1 MPRVVRLYM
10 SFQFFF
16 NLLLWV
22 PIFYTF
28 QRQMGLNDPQI
39 FGIQSIYYVAFCL
52 FEIPTGT
59 IADRYGYRCSMLLGA
74 GMLTLAN
81 LLPVFQTGYTS
92 FLIHFLAVALA
103 RSLISGASSAYLYE
117 YLKAQS
123 ASEIYK
129 KVEADAR
136 FYSLIGRIAAWAA
149 VGWLMTWQ
157 ASSPYWIS
165 AINAGISLVIVLL
178 MPSVSI
184 PLATSKGSLR
194 DLVSTLNSRLALL
207 MLQGVGIFV
216 MVRVLQV
223 NLYQPVLTAKAFDVT
238 TFGWSMSLMTVFE
251 AVGAKVAP
259 YLRRRL
265 SDLTVVTLST
275 LTLSAALVLVAASEQ
290 AGTLAAFCLFSFAAG
305 VAFPVQKQLLNDAI
319 SDSRQRA
326 TVLSLESILD
336 RALCA
341 LAVLPLG
348 GLVAR
353 GHLGLVLCVTGIIAA
368 LAALMIQPW
377 YRYMSKSM
385 P

>member
-1 MPRVVRLYM
+1 MPRVVRLYIA
-10 SFQFFF
+10 FQFFF

-28 QRQMGLNDPQI
+28 QRQMGLSDPQI

-52 FEIPTGT
+52 FEIPTGYV
-59 IADRYGYRCSMLLGA
+59 ADRFGYRCSMLLGA
-74 GMLTLAN
+74 AMLTAAN
-81 LLPVFQTGYTS
+81 VLPIIHAGYTS
-92 FLIHFLAVALA
+92 FLYHFLAIALA

-117 YLKAQS
+117 FLKAEN
-123 ASEIYK
+123 ASDIYK

-149 VGWLMTWQ
+149 VGWLMAWQ
-157 ASSPYWIS
+157 VTSPYWIS
-165 AINAGISLVIVLL
+165 AINAGLSLVIAIF

-184 PLATSKGSLR
+184 PVMTSKRSLR
-194 DLVSTLNSRLALL
+194 AWASCLNSQLALL

-223 NLYQPVLTAKAFDVT
+223 NLYQPILTAKSFDVT
-238 TFGWSMSLMTVFE
+238 AFGWSMSLMTVFE

-259 YLRRRL
+259 YLRRRFT
-265 SDLTVVTLST
+265 DLTVVTLAT
-275 LTLSAALVLVAASEQ
+275 ITLSVALTIVAASGQ
-290 AGTLAAFCLFSFAAG
+290 TGTLAAFCLFSLAAG

-319 SDSRQRA
+319 TDSHQRA
-326 TVLSLESILD
+326 TLLSLESILD

-348 GLVAR
+348 GLVAQ
-353 GHLGLVLCVTGIIAA
+353 GHLSLVLCVTGGVAA
-368 LAALMIQPW
+368 VAVLLIQVG
-377 YRYMSKSM
+377 YRSLRH
-385 P
+385 

>member
-1 MPRVVRLYM
+1 MARVVRLYIA
-10 SFQFFF
+10 FQFFF

-28 QRQMGLNDPQI
+28 QRQMGLSDPQI

-52 FEIPTGT
+52 FEIPTGY
-59 IADRYGYRCSMLLGA
+59 IADRFGYRCSMLLGA
-74 GMLTLAN
+74 AMLTAAN
-81 LLPVFQTGYTS
+81 VLPIIHAGYTS
-92 FLIHFLAVALA
+92 FLYHFLAIALA

-117 YLKAQS
+117 FLKAEN
-123 ASEIYK
+123 ASDIYK

-149 VGWLMTWQ
+149 VGWLMAWQ
-157 ASSPYWIS
+157 VTSPYWIS
-165 AINAGISLVIVLL
+165 AINAGLSLVIAIF

-184 PLATSKGSLR
+184 PVMTSKRSLR
-194 DLVSTLNSRLALL
+194 AWASCLNSQLALL

-223 NLYQPVLTAKAFDVT
+223 NLYQPILTAKSFDVT
-238 TFGWSMSLMTVFE
+238 AFGWSMSLMTVFE

-259 YLRRRL
+259 YLRRRFT
-265 SDLTVVTLST
+265 DLTVVTLAT
-275 LTLSAALVLVAASEQ
+275 ITLSVALTIVAASGQ
-290 AGTLAAFCLFSFAAG
+290 TGTLAAFCLFSLAAG

-319 SDSRQRA
+319 TDSHQRA
-326 TVLSLESILD
+326 TLLSLESILD

-348 GLVAR
+348 GLVAQ
-353 GHLGLVLCVTGIIAA
+353 GHLSLVLCVTGAA
-368 LAALMIQPW
+368 AAVAVLMIQVG
-377 YRYMSKSM
+377 YRSLRQ
-385 P
+385 

>member
-1 MPRVVRLYM
+1 MSRVVRLYIA
-10 SFQFFF
+10 FQFFF

-28 QRQMGLNDPQI
+28 QRQMGLSDPQI

-52 FEIPTGT
+52 FEIPTGY
-59 IADRYGYRCSMLLGA
+59 IADRFGFRCSMLLGA
-74 GMLTLAN
+74 AMLTAAN
-81 LLPVFQTGYTS
+81 LLPIIHAGYTS
-92 FLIHFLAVALA
+92 FLYHFLAIALA

-117 YLKAQS
+117 YLKSQN

-157 ASSPYWIS
+157 ITSPYWIS
-165 AINAGISLVIVLL
+165 AINAALSLVIAIF

-184 PLATSKGSLR
+184 PVTTSKSSLR
-194 DLVSTLNSRLALL
+194 AWAACLNSHLALL

-223 NLYQPVLTAKAFDVT
+223 NLYQPILTAKAFDVT
-238 TFGWSMSLMTVFE
+238 AFGWSMSLMTVFE

-259 YLRRRL
+259 YLRRHFT
-265 SDLTVVTLST
+265 DLTVVTLAT
-275 LTLSAALVLVAASEQ
+275 MTLSVALAIVAASGQ
-290 AGTLAAFCLFSFAAG
+290 TGTLAAFCLFSLAAG

-319 SDSRQRA
+319 SDSHQRA
-326 TVLSLESILD
+326 TLLSLESILD

-348 GLVAR
+348 GLVAQ
-353 GHLGLVLCVTGIIAA
+353 GHLSLVLCVTGGVAA
-368 LAALMIQPW
+368 VAVLMIQVG
-377 YRYMSKSM
+377 YRYLRH
-385 P
+385 